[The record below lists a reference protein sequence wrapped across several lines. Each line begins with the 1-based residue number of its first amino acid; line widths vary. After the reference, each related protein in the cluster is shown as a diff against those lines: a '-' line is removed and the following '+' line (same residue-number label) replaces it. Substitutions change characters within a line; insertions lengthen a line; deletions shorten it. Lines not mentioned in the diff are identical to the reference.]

1 MSDYS
6 ELVAAIY
13 RLTKVIINSL
23 PTLFSK
29 FIYAFIPIACTIIS
43 ETLFEIIKKHINTS
57 YINASGSGFKKIQ
70 KEVAASLILYSRY
83 YMNPIDIA
91 HSGKDE
97 IELYDRAANS
107 MRTLSVKLTTL
118 SNSIQGH
125 SCCGVPQANITKAAS
140 SLMGLSNSFFTPYNC
155 PDLTKHEY
163 NERRRNDIRALLKIK

>member
-6 ELVAAIY
+6 ELVAAID
-13 RLTKVIINSL
+13 RLTKVVIDSQ
-23 PTLFSK
+23 PTPFST
-29 FIYAFIPIACTIIS
+29 FVTVFIPLVCNVIS
-43 ETLFEIIKKHINTS
+43 VLHPMITQKHINTS
-57 YINASGSGFKKIQ
+57 RNEFKRIK
-70 KEVAASLILYSRY
+70 KEVDASLILYSRY

-118 SNSIQGH
+118 SNSIQGR
-125 SCCGVPQANITKAAS
+125 SCCGVPQANIAKAAS
-140 SLMGLSNSFFTPYNC
+140 SLMGLSNSFFTPYNR

-163 NERRRNDIRALLKIK
+163 NERRRNDIKALLKIK

>member
-6 ELVAAIY
+6 ELVAAID
-13 RLTKVIINSL
+13 RLTKVAIDSQ
-23 PTLFSK
+23 PTPFTT
-29 FIYAFIPIACTIIS
+29 FITVFIPLVYNVIPVIHLII
-43 ETLFEIIKKHINTS
+43 TQKYINTS
-57 YINASGSGFKKIQ
+57 GSEFKRIQ
-70 KEVAASLILYSRY
+70 KEVDASLMLYACY

-118 SNSIQGH
+118 SNSIQGR
-125 SCCGVPQANITKAAS
+125 SCCGVPQANIAKAAS
-140 SLMGLSNSFFTPYNC
+140 SLMGLSNSFFTPYNR

-163 NERRRNDIRALLKIK
+163 SEKRQNDIRVLLKIK